1 MKAHA
6 LVIGIDRYPKSEWN
20 LTGAVKDALDF
31 AEWVV
36 KAGGVAPENLTL
48 LLSPVGDAKGAK
60 KATRKAI
67 LEAFHKFEKGAAK
80 DAERFWFYYA
90 GHGLAAPGQD
100 TSAGPLVVPADV
112 NDIEFY
118 INQEPV
124 GLEIFRGAMQDV
136 LPKQQFFFIDACRD
150 VLPVTSNKSLVQQL
164 AWDVRKID
172 DDQLS
177 TQAVF
182 LGTTAGQKSKEVRGK
197 GLFGRALITALR
209 GVGPQLR
216 GPSSPPP
223 PGEKFRRRLVF
234 TDLAAF
240 VIDEVKRSLAEIP
253 DLDEAG
259 LKGIPYSRLN
269 RITEEIAVAEFD
281 DDALPKMN
289 VVASVEPEDARN
301 SARIEFLKWDEELGW
316 IPRKNPAPAGPGVP
330 EEAPFQVG
338 TGKYWVRVKADGY
351 NDDQREIL
359 TYDGKTY
366 FFELTKKPEEM
377 GGLEA
382 MAAELR
388 VAEAPATAALTV
400 TCRDSKARVAIF
412 DSAGNELARDY
423 QKVTA
428 GNLAPGPYRVT
439 AELTVT
445 ERAEQTVVLRAGDE
459 QTIELSPAM
468 PRSTLMEQILEDHN
482 IAVYQYYAAL
492 PEPLGNVANV
502 RLGSLL
508 AYGAW
513 AARWPKLDAF
523 WPLRAIGVDAL
534 DGLTT
539 EQSAIQILI
548 GDVGE
553 SGASLLDDVHVKLDD
568 AKKPLKLAPL
578 PKLPAVQASAI
589 HASGPLRVRVEMPG
603 FAPASFAVTLLP
615 RFVTVLVI
623 TREGDGDIDVQQHM
637 NPIDVTASVGEGF
650 DPPLP
655 DDVRLV
661 ELAWRALEGRDP
673 LDAVE
678 FRGLLAGKRSNP
690 MLAVIAGY
698 RMFRTERA
706 SQFRESALDNLL
718 ELFAGLP
725 DVHVLAGMYEPAK
738 REKHFQRAMDA
749 GTPALAEG
757 FWTLVE
763 WLGAKSAEKKFAA
776 PILQENVLPGMVWTA
791 FTERTRASRISDV
804 RIVSSRGRSSTGD
817 SADAAVLAAAAPA
830 VGRVDI
836 VGKHPVATTFLVAPD
851 LVIVPLHVAEAFAKR
866 GPKGKWT
873 LTEQAL
879 VRFDLADAAY
889 DREIKSVLRTIR
901 PDEKNPDGGSIPS
914 ETLEICWPVVVQ
926 LKKKVDITPLTF
938 GKPPAVGQRVAVIA
952 FPYDYALPDKTF
964 AQQFAGASGEKHAM
978 PGSVVRAPGKTWTLD
993 YDCFTA
999 QGTSGGPVVNVQ
1011 TGAVAGMHVV
1021 GMPSADGYKIGAAI
1035 EMSRLGKLI

>member
-20 LTGAVKDALDF
+20 LTGAVKDALEF
-31 AEWVV
+31 ADWVV

-67 LEAFHKFEKGAAK
+67 LEAFHRYEKGAAK
-80 DAERFWFYYA
+80 DADRFWFYYA

-112 NDIEFY
+112 NDIDFY

-136 LPKQQFFFIDACRD
+136 LPKQQFYFIDACRD

-209 GVGPQLR
+209 GLGPQLR

-223 PGEKFRRRLVF
+223 PGETLRRRLIF
-234 TDLAAF
+234 TDLVTF
-240 VIDEVKRSLAEIP
+240 VIDEVKRSLDEIP

-259 LKGIPYSRLN
+259 RKGIPYSRLN
-269 RITEEIAVAEFD
+269 RITEEIPIAEFD
-281 DDALPKMN
+281 DGALPKMN
-289 VVASVEPEDARN
+289 VLASIDPEDARA
-301 SARIEFLKWDEELGW
+301 SARIEFLKWDEEEGW
-316 IPRKNPAPAGPGVP
+316 VPRKNPAPAGPGVP
-330 EEAPFQVG
+330 EEAPFQIG
-338 TGKYWVRVKADGY
+338 SGKYWVRVRADGY
-351 NDDQREIL
+351 REDQREIL

-366 FFELTKKPEEM
+366 LFELTKKPDAEVF
-377 GGLEA
+377 GLEA
-382 MAAELR
+382 MAESPAE
-388 VAEAPATAALTV
+388 PATARLIV
-400 TCRDSKARVAIF
+400 TCRDPKARVAIF
-412 DSAGNELARDY
+412 DAAGNELARAYHQVEADD
-423 QKVTA
+423 
-428 GNLAPGPYRVT
+428 LAPGPYRVT
-439 AELTVT
+439 AELTAA
-445 ERAEQTVVLRAGDE
+445 ERAEKTVVVRAGKTA
-459 QTIELSPAM
+459 TIELSPSM
-468 PRSTLMEQILEDHN
+468 PRSARLEQILQDHN
-482 IAVYQYYAAL
+482 IAVDQNYVVL
-492 PEPLGNVANV
+492 PEPLGHIANV

-513 AARWPKLDAF
+513 AARWPNLADFA
-523 WPLRAIGVDAL
+523 PLRAIGVDPLA
-534 DGLTT
+534 GLGND
-539 EQSAIQILI
+539 QSAVQILI

-553 SGASLLDDVHVKLDD
+553 SGALLLDDCHVKLDD
-568 AKKPLKLAPL
+568 AKKPLKLASL

-589 HASGPLRVRVEMPG
+589 HKSGPLRVRVEMPG
-603 FAPASFAVTLLP
+603 FAPSSFAVTLLP

-623 TREGDGDIDVQQHM
+623 TREADGDIDVQQHM
-637 NPIDVTASVGEGF
+637 NPIDVTAPVGEGF
-650 DPPLP
+650 KPPNP

-678 FRGLLAGKRSNP
+678 FGGLLDGKRSNP

-706 SQFRESALDNLL
+706 DKFRDNALDNML
-718 ELFAGLP
+718 ELFPGLP
-725 DVHVLAGMYEPAK
+725 DVHVLAGMYEAAK
-738 REKHFQRAMDA
+738 REKHFQRAMEV
-749 GTPALAEG
+749 GTPVLAEG

-763 WLGAKSAEKKFAA
+763 WLGAKSAAKTFAA
-776 PILQENVLPGMVWTA
+776 PILQENVLSGMVWTA

-804 RIVSSRGRSSTGD
+804 RIVSARGRSSTGD
-817 SADAAVLAAAAPA
+817 SADAAVLATAAPS

-836 VGKHPVATTFLVAPD
+836 VGEHPVATTFLVAPD
-851 LVIVPLHVAEAFAKR
+851 LVIVPVHVAQAFATL

-873 LTEQAL
+873 LKKHAL
-879 VRFDLADAAY
+879 VRFDLADATY
-889 DREIKSVLRTIR
+889 DREIKSVLRIVK
-901 PDEKNPDGGSIPS
+901 PDQKNPDGGSIPA
-914 ETLEICWPVVVQ
+914 ETLDVCWPVVVQ
-926 LKKKVDITPLTF
+926 LKKKVDLPSLTF
-938 GKPPAVGQRVAVIA
+938 GKAPAVGQRVAVIA

-978 PGSVVRAPGKTWTLD
+978 PGAVVRAPGKTWTFD

-999 QGTSGGPVVNVQ
+999 QGTSGGPVVNMQ
-1011 TGAVAGMHVV
+1011 NGAVVGMHVV
-1021 GMPSADGYKIGAAI
+1021 GMPTGDGYKVGGAI
-1035 EMSRLGKLI
+1035 EMSRLAKLL